1 MTARRAGP
9 WIALLA
15 FALAVLGTVVVL
27 FAPLTTV
34 VSTEVPLAGEAGDP
48 STHTWRVS
56 TIQSGDRDA
65 VVAAAIPLVLAA
77 LPLPFLRSRFAHLAL
92 IASAALLSAFALV
105 ASFSIGWA
113 YLPAAVTMWIAAALE
128 GRRSKAVAAGST

>member
-27 FAPLTTV
+27 FAPLATV

-48 STHTWRVS
+48 RTHTWRVS

-65 VVAAAIPLVLAA
+65 LVAAAIPLGLAA

-92 IASAALLSAFALV
+92 VASAALLSALVLV
-105 ASFSIGWA
+105 ASFSIGLA
-113 YLPAAVTMWIAAALE
+113 YLPAAAAMWVAAAIE
-128 GRRSKAVAAGST
+128 GRRSKEAAVQA